1 MPEVKCK
8 FNRHSPLKCFQPGN
22 MEASPR
28 RGAEDEPE
36 ELKKI

>member
-22 MEASPR
+22 MEAP
-28 RGAEDEPE
+28 RGAER
-36 ELKKI
+36 KMKRKN